1 MRWKPNPTLRASAC
15 CAPALAISTCSPPA
29 TCAWIRHSESTP
41 PVPRARSIPAT
52 TWRVPGTAAAFCAIR
67 RWAVTS
73 NGWTAANRAST
84 ALGTSTLG
92 GNLTLAV
99 GGDLRGDVLGRL
111 SGAVPNAG
119 YDSAAV
125 GNWLWRQG
133 SGSTAGTAD
142 RTAWWINFGTYARQ
156 PGGDGAAAATQ
167 QVGFTGI
174 GTLGGGDLS
183 LKVAGDAGVIEA
195 RTSSVPQERR
205 SAARGWC

>member
-1 MRWKPNPTLRASAC
+1 MDSPFGVYTAGTASAVDSSYNL
-15 CAPALAISTCSPPA
+15 ARARDGGSVLRDPALGGYEQWVDGGEQSLYS
-29 TCAWIRHSESTP
+29 AWYP
-41 PVPRARSIPAT
+41 
-52 TWRVPGTAAAFCAIR
+52 
-67 RWAVTS
+67 
-73 NGWTAANRAST
+73 
-84 ALGTSTLG
+84 TLG

-183 LKVAGDAGVIEA
+183 LKVAG
-195 RTSSVPQERR
+195 
-205 SAARGWC
+205 

>member
-1 MRWKPNPTLRASAC
+1 
-15 CAPALAISTCSPPA
+15 
-29 TCAWIRHSESTP
+29 
-41 PVPRARSIPAT
+41 
-52 TWRVPGTAAAFCAIR
+52 
-67 RWAVTS
+67 
-73 NGWTAANRAST
+73 
-84 ALGTSTLG
+84 
-92 GNLTLAV
+92 
-99 GGDLRGDVLGRL
+99 L

-195 RTSSVPQERR
+195 RTSSVPQETSQR
-205 SAARGWC
+205 SQGLVLAVGGSGRVGADGQLTLSGGGDMDV